1 MRVCTDINP
10 HLVHYTMART
20 RLLLPTLSASSTG
33 VAASASPTHL
43 HKSAPRGAFTRN
55 AYESIR
61 NAILDCTLLPGLALS
76 EQALSEGLGVSRAPV
91 RDALRQLATEGLVQV
106 MPQRGTY
113 VARIDPTKVHDA
125 VFVREA
131 IECRAAELAC
141 QAEAKEKE
149 QLRTLLKTQ
158 QKASQRGDY
167 ASHLQADEELHLRI
181 LQLAGHP
188 HAWPALRLARTGM
201 NRVRHLAI
209 SAVGSHR
216 IAIDQHQLIL
226 DAIVQGDAARAREHM
241 REHIRSPLSFLD
253 VIAQN
258 HPEYIEH
265 SLAPENSQ
273 HQHHQPSQID

>member
-1 MRVCTDINP
+1 M
-10 HLVHYTMART
+10 
-20 RLLLPTLSASSTG
+20 LPTLSAA
-33 VAASASPTHL
+33 VADMTAPASATRL
-43 HKSAPRGAFTRN
+43 RKSEPRGAFARN

-91 RDALRQLATEGLVQV
+91 RDALRQLANEGLVQV
-106 MPQRGTY
+106 IPQRGTY
-113 VARIDPTKVHDA
+113 VARIDPVKVRDA

-141 QAEAKEKE
+141 LADAKDKA
-149 QLRTLLKTQ
+149 QLHTLLQTQ
-158 QKASQRGDY
+158 QNASQRGDY

-216 IAIDQHQLIL
+216 IAIDQHQLII
-226 DAIVQGDAARAREHM
+226 DAIVLGDAVKAREHM
-241 REHIRSPLSFLD
+241 REHIRSPLSFLGT
-253 VIAQN
+253 IAQH
-258 HPEYIEH
+258 HPEYIDLPLKSE
-265 SLAPENSQ
+265 EE
-273 HQHHQPSQID
+273 